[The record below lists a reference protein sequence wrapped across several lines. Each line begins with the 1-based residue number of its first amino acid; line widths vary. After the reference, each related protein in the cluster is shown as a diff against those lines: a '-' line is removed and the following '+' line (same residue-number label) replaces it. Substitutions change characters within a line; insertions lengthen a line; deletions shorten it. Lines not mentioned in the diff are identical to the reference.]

1 MELKIK
7 KMGEYIYN
15 KKDVLLIYTLIAVLL
30 FGTRWTG
37 RNVSI
42 DTVIFA
48 NEPKTFYNWL
58 DIGRQGLVLTKI
70 LFSPF
75 GYNPYWEGFLTCLAM
90 IIMAV
95 LLLYY
100 LEEVMKASISK
111 LSCVIMLGIIESG
124 VVFSLQYFFFM
135 QIFEIYF
142 SIILTLGSLICIY
155 QWIFKKNIYSC
166 IAGILLM
173 IWAFS
178 SYQATVPLYILCGI
192 VGYMFYEEDKISEH
206 ITMILKLVITFLI
219 AFLINMI
226 ITKLFFNSSDYLDTM
241 YAWKNGTA
249 LQNIKSHIEA
259 VWTGKNGVIYNQ
271 HYKIIVIAYAI
282 WALLNLKKIKL
293 LKTLAA
299 GMIILAP
306 FYLTIY
312 TGMHSVQRAQF
323 NLLFCVAFSYM
334 LLINKFSDLKL
345 VKNILIVLSIVNILN
360 QSYTTLK
367 LFYTDD
373 VRYQS
378 DAQYAYQI
386 SESLKRE
393 GIEENTLPVVFI
405 GKISAG
411 SNNDCL
417 EYDQDYSEYFGASI
431 WGMNA
436 GETPR
441 YFWSTQ
447 LGSLFMQSLGIKYYN
462 ADETQ
467 VEEGRTIAKEM
478 NCWPQEN
485 SIKVVNEEYVV
496 VKLSEDE
503 FEE

>member
-15 KKDVLLIYTLIAVLL
+15 KKDILLIYTLIAVLL

-155 QWIFKKNIYSC
+155 QWILKKNIYSC

-173 IWAFS
+173 VWAFS
-178 SYQATVPLYILCGI
+178 SYQATVPLYILFGI
-192 VGYMFYEEDKISEH
+192 VGYMFYDEDKISEH
-206 ITMILKLVITFLI
+206 AILILKLIITFLI

-226 ITKLFFNSSDYLDTM
+226 VTKLYFNSSDYLDMM

-249 LQNIKSHIEA
+249 LENIKSHMVS
-259 VWTGKNGVIYNQ
+259 VWTGKNGVIYNH
-271 HYKIIVIAYAI
+271 HYKIIVIAYII
-282 WALLNLKKIKL
+282 WAFLNLKKVKL
-293 LKTLAA
+293 LKVLASI
-299 GMIILAP
+299 MIILAP
-306 FYLTIY
+306 FYLTFY
-312 TGMHSVQRAQF
+312 TGMYSVQRAQF
-323 NLLFCVAFSYM
+323 NLVFCVAFGYM
-334 LLINKFSDLKL
+334 LLINKFGDLKIMR
-345 VKNILIVLSIVNILN
+345 NILVILSIVNILN

-378 DAQYAYQI
+378 DVQYAYQI
-386 SESLKRE
+386 SECLKSE
-393 GIEENTLPVVFI
+393 GVEENTLPVVFI
-405 GKISAG
+405 GKLSAG
-411 SNNDCL
+411 TNNDCL

-436 GETPR
+436 DEAPS

-447 LGSLFMQSLGIKYYN
+447 LGTLFMKAIGIKYDN
-462 ADETQ
+462 ANEQQ
-467 VEEGRTIAKEM
+467 VEEGRKVAREM
-478 NCWPQEN
+478 SCWPRDN
-485 SIKVVNEEYVV
+485 SIKVVDGEYVV

-503 FEE
+503 FEN